1 MLAKTVVDTVQVI
14 FNDSPIFLLVVA
26 HEDPKTGSVSV
37 KGWQGKFGHTSFAQF
52 WSNVVWGS
60 MLLFRYRDVVEGIG
74 LEEGWARSALFVFMF
89 PFNVWWLEIV
99 EGYILMF
106 LFGRNVAWVYRG
118 KSAYFHGTITIDYFV
133 PWLGLGAVLEL
144 LWDSVI
150 LSLIKEVERSEAWVW
165 IIAVASIVT
174 LIFAPACNGG
184 AVFRAIV
191 GPKAKER
198 GGKKAKAE
206 ISSKKTRSSSRA
218 RKSAKEKEE
227 KVSKRGRSRTARSR
241 SKGK

>member
-1 MLAKTVVDTVQVI
+1 MTHPFFA
-14 FNDSPIFLLVVA
+14 VVA

-118 KSAYFHGTITIDYFV
+118 KSAYFHGTITTEYYV

-174 LIFAPACNGG
+174 LIFAPAMNGG

-198 GGKKAKAE
+198 EGKKAKAE
-206 ISSKKTRSSSRA
+206 TSSKKTRSSSRA

-227 KVSKRGRSRTARSR
+227 KVSKRGGAGQRGPDRRESEARLSLMNQ
-241 SKGK
+241 